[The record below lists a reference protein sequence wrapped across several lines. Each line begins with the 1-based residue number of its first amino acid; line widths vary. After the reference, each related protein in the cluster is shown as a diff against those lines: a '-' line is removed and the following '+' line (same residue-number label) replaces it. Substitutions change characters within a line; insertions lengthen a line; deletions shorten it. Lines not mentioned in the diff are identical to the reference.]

1 MAADLKSGGPRE
13 ILTPSSQVVAKTS
26 GVCGGVCDPHSYGH
40 SAGDVTPCPSGS
52 LGSWFGPGWSREVW
66 VFPRDWLKL
75 FTFSEPRT
83 GVYRNSLLFSVGEE
97 WSQ

>member
-40 SAGDVTPCPSGS
+40 SAGDVTPAPHG
-52 LGSWFGPGWSREVW
+52 VW
-66 VFPRDWLKL
+66 VRGLAPAGAVKSGFFL
-75 FTFSEPRT
+75 ET
-83 GVYRNSLLFSVGEE
+83 G
-97 WSQ
+97 